1 MQSNSSL
8 RAQRSNLPRHCE
20 CNNAVH
26 PVIASEAKQ
35 SILTLYYIIV
45 IYSQKILYIC
55 YNIYPIMI
63 MDMHNCLQ
71 KKSAPLLKKLALRR
85 LLAGLFVFMMI
96 LTNAQAET
104 YFWLGGATTPEGDP
118 DNNWSTLA
126 NWNTALDGSGSTPA
140 AAPGAGDTTYFPKDA
155 TVILDSDITVTELRI
170 PAPNL
175 ETGFFEVELSGSHS
189 ITVTSKIETFRS
201 AATGA
206 ADNATSTLIFNCDVT
221 SPSLIMHSGGNITL
235 EAGKTASITN
245 IVNQGED
252 SPATMLTVNGSLT
265 SNSIQMSPVT
275 TRLLT
280 VSSTGSITANS
291 LTGSAGSV
299 TNNGLIVT
307 QTAVDSSLVGSGNAP
322 VTPSAGEIVW
332 TGAASNAWATAG
344 NWAGG
349 SVPSNTDKIKIP
361 ASAPNKPVITTAVTI
376 DDTAN
381 LTIDTGTNI
390 TVNGS
395 GSLTLTT
402 GTFDISKINN
412 NSTGTLIFSGN
423 YSHSSD
429 DYSAPNL
436 AIVCGGNLTVSKNLE
451 CKSIIVTGTS
461 TLNNSSGITYLVAR
475 GNDGINF
482 GNTVTVNASGSQFIL
497 GGNVTSTGA
506 VNVEIA
512 SGMLNHVEETTSHN
526 KTWGTNLTT
535 DLKAD
540 GTTFGMAQGSSYQ
553 TKIEAGSGDVYFV
566 GNGTI
571 ASLDDNSTNCNIH
584 FGNADST
591 QNNTLT
597 FSSNIAFSTSGK
609 IIFDESCSGLSGS
622 VTLSGINKIE
632 NKSTKLTNTLG
643 VNFSLNSGAEI
654 SGVSATANAIKFNDL
669 TFAGTA
675 TVGVN
680 IENSGTL
687 SASGAVTF
695 NKDYTNKGTANFT
708 GNLQVAGNFTD
719 SGTAFSG
726 DITLNGTD
734 SQIFKGGTAT
744 PGYDVIINKSSG
756 GVEFTNALTLNSLDT
771 STNSYTGNIT
781 FNGTGTQTITPQS
794 GIYKSITVN
803 KTSGTLTVNGDLQ
816 TESLTLSAGA
826 VSFGGNLT
834 LWDGTIYSDANFTTT
849 SNINFTGGTSSSP
862 RTLKAKSITTA
873 GSIICSDGATA
884 GSGSSC
890 LKLETTDGNIS
901 IGSNIGGPSNYYNT
915 VVLDSGT
922 KDITITGKIYTFD
935 ISVTCNNVEFSNSI
949 YTGNVSI
956 TAANTLS
963 IKNGLEAATL
973 TINPGAQT
981 IKMGGTIKLT
991 DASQDFVIDYPL
1003 LLSANTSFDIA
1014 GNIIINDSASPA
1026 KVGSINSET
1035 TARTLTL
1042 KAGSG
1047 KSIQIQN
1054 GTSTGAGFGNTN
1066 QLSTITINSSLE
1078 LSADTTFKTSGTN
1091 GTTFAG
1097 TGTLTLGGSGGTL
1110 STTGN
1115 LRNNGSW
1122 TINRPLIINGN
1133 FSNLSGKSLTVNA
1146 DIEVLKNVTDS
1157 GSWSTATGKKL
1168 TFNGTGDQS
1177 FTVNTSNTY
1186 CDIIVDK
1193 TSGTFAI
1200 TGKLTADNFTS
1211 EKAITFAGDIEV
1223 ETSDDVSF
1231 VSTVSSSSN
1240 LNLTAAGNVAFSN
1253 TLNTTGD
1260 LSVIANALTFANTV
1274 NVKNFT
1280 INAATTT
1287 SSDITV
1293 TGNWTNN
1300 KASGGFTA
1308 SGGTV
1313 KLTTISSDT
1322 NRATLSGANTFYNL
1336 NLDRNIS
1343 VLSSNNISN
1352 DLIMHRN
1359 NGDAPGKGNIYF
1371 AAGTKQTIDGSFDFK
1386 GLTTKRLLAACCDA
1400 TTGTI
1405 TTNGIWEIQCASAS
1419 VQNVN
1424 LSNCNNS
1431 SGFPIIIEDPAGTSN
1446 SAKSSDGGNNT
1457 NFYFLNHAYTWNGS
1471 TDSNWNTPTNWT
1483 PSSIPGK
1490 GADVIIAEVTSPAHT
1505 LLLAATLDLRITHNG
1520 TDYNGKI
1527 TVNSGAVFDLAGNN
1541 LLVGTFTNNGLV
1553 RLTGATG
1560 ASPQTI
1566 TAVMKNGTGSTVEY
1580 YGTGAAT
1587 TNFAWDGDNGTGST
1601 GKQYANLIL
1610 NQNSSSSETL
1620 VMSENLTI
1628 KKTAALSGTV
1638 TVGNNLLIFE
1648 ASTLSGAVSVTGTT
1662 TIAAGTGKSVS
1673 LNNASNTFTGHVTIG
1688 NSAASPAV
1696 NAGTVTLNG
1705 SGSSGSA
1712 IFLENNVLADSLTLN
1727 SNIQGATLSVF
1738 TVSGPLTVNTS
1749 TISTTENQTYNN
1761 EVRLTHNSIFSAPA
1775 LSLIKFNNTLSSTN
1789 SSSCEIQNAA
1799 SQFDGAVTNLSSLTT
1814 SATATF
1820 NAAINNVGTL
1830 TTQAVTFNEN
1840 VSVGSLSTQ
1849 AANLN
1854 YQTITTTTG
1863 GQTYNGAVTLGTNIT
1878 LTAPVNMLINFVSTL
1893 NGSDTY
1899 GVITSTADSQFNGQI
1914 SGLTSLTTDATA
1926 TFNADISTT
1935 GTLTTQTAV
1944 INTANINTS
1953 DNQTFQGTVTVS
1965 ENANLTAPTDK
1976 KIYFYNNVTGM
1987 GSLTIGQTGGNS
1999 APVEFRANISLA
2011 SDQTY
2016 NANVII
2022 NTTGTFSASA
2032 VSASGNIIF
2041 NKDIIA
2047 NSGVTNVTFNTVSPG
2062 EIRFA
2067 NSTVTILCPQTY
2079 NGPVNAS
2086 TLTYPQADTINFA
2099 GTVTAGTLSITQA
2112 QSTNFE
2118 GAVIISTF
2126 NDTQNS
2132 GNISFNAGGTITAAG
2147 GQIFN
2152 TQSLVT
2158 FGNDATDTLTFG
2170 SETAFEN
2177 LTHIAGITSITG
2189 TVRAANLTLANTAGG
2204 PITITNSGFFTIT
2217 ENSTLNYSTSFTQN
2231 GSGKNTFAGSFTGNG
2246 PATFEADI
2254 LLYGTAASTF
2264 GSTGNNITIGSS
2276 EKKNLIISREADCAI
2291 NATLTTARNI
2301 VLYKGSITLNG
2312 NLTST
2317 DDILILGSNYNLA
2330 DSSTGNTTEYAYN
2343 SSRPDGW
2350 SHPNYDLTN
2359 SLPDDS
2365 PAPESYTATLS
2376 IGTGNTI
2383 TAGKNFYINGTSISA
2398 TTSGGIS
2405 TGQWNLS
2412 LPDLTNPENGFA
2424 ESYHSLVSDCNVIC
2438 IDGSTDG
2445 TKARLVTLECT
2456 DNGSNQNVDFGEF
2469 KIIDASTVRDN
2480 AIRVEFNRPVRYHS
2494 AMINSLAYHNANLPQ
2509 NFMGFF
2515 SDPDCTTEINSDILT
2530 SYFYIKATPQDSA
2543 AKGAWNT
2550 DATGKSNGAA
2560 DGKSSDRDGIHH
2572 SAVPCLDF
2580 PRALTNIPFIITDI
2594 WGKRLNNY
2602 SRRVPAN
2609 AAAEPAYGSTESSYE
2624 VTDKTGPVLWTVR
2637 TGQELHQSYNTETGE
2652 ASQHSYDSH
2661 NFLEFRYSEAV
2672 DFYDNGTLLNFSENY
2687 RVTDTLGA
2695 IQENITTRRTLTF
2708 AGLAKIADSKLYT
2721 GSQGSPDK
2729 YVNALYR
2736 PLTGSPSVS
2745 GSNGGT
2751 GGTSGATAN
2760 QTPDAYSVRLSLAG
2774 WTNGIIEDS
2783 AGNEF
2788 KKWQG
2793 YIEEATQF
2801 TDKLVTAATE
2811 NNTSVRDRSA
2821 FANPQTEYA
2830 AGSRTEP
2837 IVISSSAG
2845 TYTPGLIPVSPDLYS
2860 TWDLSSP
2867 VFTPLRFSEETAWGN
2882 LERSEAIGNTN
2893 GSGSTLDRI
2902 DFHFFDNTPLYS
2914 SSDAAEWFTEIGWC
2928 NPGSQPSKSN
2938 LKDISYTYCAD
2949 IIGGARQFDTTN
2961 ERRTSGGI
2969 RFSTKAEI
2977 AEAFKYSTS
2986 QNNTSPDTAFM
2997 EGIQN
3002 VHTTVISQLFTG
3014 SSAPMRPAND
3024 PDGLYLGLSLTD
3036 TNLSVETTF
3045 AFSYNESQGYL
3056 TDLAGNRL
3064 RSIVSKTIDRT
3075 PPSFDVILSPV
3086 DANSLY
3092 IIFVKRIITDS
3103 SKIKF
3108 QNNTGNKIPISEDFL
3123 SLLPKC
3129 FRLITIDENG
3139 NAVASEN
3146 NKIDT
3151 STPAQLITDKSSE
3164 SFTCVKL
3171 SLTKSVTID
3180 DITNLYVQ
3188 LIMPSQYPDQSTDP
3202 LTSNINSHVTFIQD
3216 DIGNYMCMYSAH
3228 ALSDFAINY
3237 VNPLYAY
3244 SSDMMADGASVMNGL
3259 YEEGS
3264 WAVHDWNED
3273 QKNYG
3278 TLPAAHPISVV
3289 TALGGI
3295 SAESVADQ
3303 KLRIYLS
3310 PSPDEDSLAT
3320 QFNSDFGTS
3329 LRVWLPEIEN
3339 GVFRAI
3345 SAKNNTNFVSADSE
3359 PLSDNSQNLI
3369 FNISKEAVTGFGNGS
3384 QVSFMFGVM
3393 KGEEPLTIYN
3403 SPYYDIQS
3411 ERFIFAQSRPVP
3423 LFSLRMTDINDLN
3436 SIDLWS
3442 FKLKSITDQRGNVTI
3457 LNNVIDAGKGEK
3469 TVVKVNVPEAGKLNV
3484 IVMTLDG
3491 NIITYL
3497 NRGKVDA
3504 GEHYFTWNGKN
3515 KNGDSVARGLYFIRV
3530 SSNGFDETRKVMVV
3544 KD

>member
-1 MQSNSSL
+1 
-8 RAQRSNLPRHCE
+8 
-20 CNNAVH
+20 
-26 PVIASEAKQ
+26 
-35 SILTLYYIIV
+35 
-45 IYSQKILYIC
+45 
-55 YNIYPIMI
+55 
-63 MDMHNCLQ
+63 MDMYNCLQ

-96 LTNAQAET
+96 LTNAQAAT

-126 NWNTALDGSGSTPA
+126 NWNTALDGTGSTPA
-140 AAPGAGDTTYFPKDA
+140 VAPGAGDNVYFPKTA
-155 TVILDSDITVTELRI
+155 TVNLDSDITVTEIQI
-170 PAPNL
+170 PNPNL
-175 ETGFFEVELSGSHS
+175 ETISFSVELTGSHS
-189 ITVTSKIETFRS
+189 ITVTSKIETVR
-201 AATGA
+201 AAKQNDVGNYIS
-206 ADNATSTLIFNCDVT
+206 DPDATSTLIFNCDVT

-235 EAGKTASITN
+235 GEGKTASITT
-245 IVNQGED
+245 IVNTGTGTTP
-252 SPATMLTVNGSLT
+252 STMLTVNGSLT
-265 SNSIQMSPVT
+265 SNSIQMSDIT
-275 TRLLT
+275 TRKLT

-291 LTGSAGSV
+291 ITGSTGSV

-307 QTAVDSSLVGSGNAP
+307 QTAVDPSLVGSGNAP

-349 SVPSNTDKIKIP
+349 SVPLSSATIKIP
-361 ASAPNKPVITTAVTI
+361 SSAPKKPVITTNVTI
-376 DDTAN
+376 DDAAK
-381 LTIDTGTNI
+381 LTVENNGDL

-395 GSLTLTT
+395 GKLTLT
-402 GTFDISKINN
+402 GTFDITKINTD
-412 NSTGTLIFSGN
+412 STGTLEFTGN
-423 YSHSSD
+423 YSTTAA
-429 DYSAPNL
+429 YSAPDL
-436 AIVCGGNLTVSKNLE
+436 TIECGGNLTVSHNTQ
-451 CKSIIVTGTS
+451 CKSISVTGRSSLNTS
-461 TLNNSSGITYLVAR
+461 GQTYLVAT
-475 GNDGINF
+475 GNAGISF
-482 GNTVTVNASGSQFIL
+482 GDTVTVDASGTQFIL

-506 VNVEIA
+506 VNIEIT

-526 KTWGTNLTT
+526 KTWGTNLTA
-535 DLKAD
+535 DLKAN
-540 GTTFGMAQGSSYQ
+540 GTTFGMAQGSTYQ
-553 TKIEAGSGDVYFV
+553 TKVEAGSGDVYFV

-571 ASLDDNSTNCNIH
+571 SSLNDSGAGCNIH

-632 NKSTKLTNTLG
+632 NKSTKLTDPLG

-654 SGVSATANAIKFNDL
+654 SGASATANAIKFNDL

-680 IENSGTL
+680 IENRGTL
-687 SASGAVTF
+687 NATGAVTF
-695 NKDYTNKGTANFT
+695 NKDYTNKGTATFDVASSIAGNFVNDSSSSATFTGGLSVSGNFTNASSASFT
-708 GNLQVAGNFTD
+708 GNLLLAGNFTD

-849 SNINFTGGTSSSP
+849 SNINFTGGTSASP

-922 KDITITGKIYTFD
+922 KDITITGKIYTSD
-935 ISVTCNNVEFSNSI
+935 ISVTCNTVEFTDSI

-973 TINPGAQT
+973 TIDPGAQT

-991 DASQDFVIDYPL
+991 DSSQDFVIDYPL
-1003 LLSANTSFDIA
+1003 VLSANTSFDIA
-1014 GNIIINDSASPA
+1014 GNIIIKDSASPA

-1054 GTSTGAGFGNTN
+1054 GTSTEAGFGNKN

-1110 STTGN
+1110 SITGN

-1122 TINRPLIINGN
+1122 TINRPLIINGD

-1146 DIEVLKNVTDS
+1146 DIDVLKNVIDS

-1168 TFNGTGDQS
+1168 TFNGTGAQS

-1186 CDIIVDK
+1186 RDIIVDK

-1211 EKAITFAGDIEV
+1211 EKAITFTSDIEV
-1223 ETSDDVSF
+1223 ETSGDVSF
-1231 VSTVSSSSN
+1231 ASTVNSSSN

-1274 NVKNFT
+1274 NVKNFR
-1280 INAATTT
+1280 INATTTT

-1308 SGGTV
+1308 TGGTV
-1313 KLTTISSDT
+1313 KLTTVSSDIDST
-1322 NRATLSGANTFYNL
+1322 TLSGANTFYNL

-1343 VLSSNNISN
+1343 VLSSNNISK

-1359 NGDAPGKGNIYF
+1359 NGDAAGKGNIYF
-1371 AAGTKQTIDGSFDFK
+1371 AAGTKQTIGGSFDFK
-1386 GLTTKRLLAACCDA
+1386 GLTTNRLLAACCDA
-1400 TTGTI
+1400 TGAI

-1431 SGFPIIIEDPAGTSN
+1431 SAFPIIIEDPSDTSN

-1457 NFYFLNHAYTWNGS
+1457 NFYFLNHAYTWIGS
-1471 TDSNWNTPTNWT
+1471 TDNSWNTPANWS
-1483 PSSIPGK
+1483 PASIPGK

-1505 LLLAATLDLRITHNG
+1505 LLLADALDLRITHNG

-1541 LLVGTFTNNGLV
+1541 LSVGTITNNGLV
-1553 RLTGATG
+1553 RLTGAT
-1560 ASPQTI
+1560 TI

-1580 YGTGAAT
+1580 YGTGSAT
-1587 TNFAWDGDNGTGST
+1587 TNFAWDGDNGTGTT

-1610 NQNSSSSETL
+1610 NQDSSSSETL

-1628 KKTAALSGTV
+1628 KKPATLSGTV
-1638 TVGNNLLIFE
+1638 TVGNNLLISE

-1688 NSAASPAV
+1688 NSAATPAV
-1696 NAGTVTLNG
+1696 NAGSVILNG
-1705 SGSSGSA
+1705 NGSSGSA

-1761 EVRLTHNSIFSAPA
+1761 EVCLTHNSIFSAPA
-1775 LSLIKFNNTLSSTN
+1775 LSLIKFNDTLSSTN

-1878 LTAPVNMLINFVSTL
+1878 LTAPANMLINFVSTL
-1893 NGSDTY
+1893 NGSGTY

-1965 ENANLTAPTDK
+1965 ENANLTAPADK

-2016 NANVII
+2016 NSNVII

-2099 GTVTAGTLSITQA
+2099 GTITAGTLSITQA
-2112 QSTNFE
+2112 QSTSFE

-2132 GNISFNAGGTITAAG
+2132 GNISFNAGGTVTAAG

-2177 LTHIAGITSITG
+2177 LIHTAGITSITG

-2204 PITITNSGFFTIT
+2204 SMTITNSGFFTIT

-2246 PATFEADI
+2246 PAIFETDI

-2317 DDILILGSNYNLA
+2317 DDILIFGSNYNLA

-2343 SSRPDGW
+2343 SSRPEGW

-2609 AAAEPAYGSTESSYE
+2609 TAAEPAYGSTESSYE

-2652 ASQHSYDSH
+2652 SSQHSYDSH

-2736 PLTGSPSVS
+2736 PLTGSPTGS
-2745 GSNGGT
+2745 GSNGSTVGSA
-2751 GGTSGATAN
+2751 SGVPGSTAN

-2845 TYTPGLIPVSPDLYS
+2845 NYTPGLIPVSPDLYS

-3108 QNNTGNKIPISEDFL
+3108 QSNTGNKIPISEDFL

-3151 STPAQLITDKSSE
+3151 STPAQLITDKSSK

-3411 ERFIFAQSRPVP
+3411 ERFIFAQSRQVP

-3530 SSNGFDETRKVMVV
+3530 SGNGFDETRKVMVV

>member
-1 MQSNSSL
+1 
-8 RAQRSNLPRHCE
+8 
-20 CNNAVH
+20 
-26 PVIASEAKQ
+26 
-35 SILTLYYIIV
+35 
-45 IYSQKILYIC
+45 
-55 YNIYPIMI
+55 

-85 LLAGLFVFMMI
+85 LLAGLFVFI
-96 LTNAQAET
+96 LILSGAQAAE
-104 YFWLGGATTPEGDP
+104 YYWIGGGA
-118 DNNWSTLA
+118 DNNWTTVA

-140 AAPGAGDTTYFPKDA
+140 AAPGAGDTAYFPKDA
-155 TVILDSDITVTELRI
+155 TVNLDSDITVTELRI

-265 SNSIQMSPVT
+265 SNSIQMSDVT

-291 LTGSAGSV
+291 ITGSAGSV

-332 TGAASNAWATAG
+332 TGAASNVWATAG

-436 AIVCGGNLTVSKNLE
+436 AIVCGGNLIVSKNLE

-461 TLNNSSGITYLVAR
+461 SLSITSGITYLVAR

-654 SGVSATANAIKFNDL
+654 SGASATANAIKFNDL

-680 IENSGTL
+680 IENNGTL
-687 SASGAVTF
+687 SATGAVTF

-744 PGYDVIINKSSG
+744 PGYNVIINKSSG
-756 GVEFTNALTLNSLDT
+756 SVEFTNALTLNSLDT

-834 LWDGTIYSDANFTTT
+834 LWDGTNYSDANFTTT
-849 SNINFTGGTSSSP
+849 SDIIFTGGTSSNP

-884 GSGSSC
+884 GSSNSC
-890 LKLETTDGNIS
+890 LKLQTTNGNIS

-915 VVLDSGT
+915 VVLDSGI
-922 KDITITGKIYTFD
+922 KDITVIGKIYTSD
-935 ISVTCNNVEFSNSI
+935 ISVTCNTVEFTDSI

-991 DASQDFVIDYPL
+991 DASQNFVIDYPL

-1014 GNIIINDSASPA
+1014 GNILIKDSASPA

-1054 GTSTGAGFGNTN
+1054 GTSTGAGFGNTSP
-1066 QLSTITINSSLE
+1066 LSTITINSSLE

-1146 DIEVLKNVTDS
+1146 DIDVLKNVIDS

-1168 TFNGTGDQS
+1168 TFNGTGAQS
-1177 FTVNTSNTY
+1177 FTVNTSKRY
-1186 CDIIVDK
+1186 RDIIVDK

-1223 ETSDDVSF
+1223 KTSGNVSF
-1231 VSTVSSSSN
+1231 ASTVSSSYN
-1240 LNLTAAGNVAFSN
+1240 LNLTAAGDVAFSN

-1260 LSVIANALTFANTV
+1260 LSVIANTLTFVNTV

-1300 KASGGFTA
+1300 KESGGFTA
-1308 SGGTV
+1308 NGGTV
-1313 KLTTISSDT
+1313 KLTTVSSDI

-1336 NLDRNIS
+1336 NLDRNIL

-1359 NGDAPGKGNIYF
+1359 NGDAAGKGNIYF

-1400 TTGTI
+1400 TGTI

-1471 TDSNWNTPTNWT
+1471 TDNSWNNPTNWS
-1483 PSSIPGK
+1483 PASIPGK
-1490 GADVIIAEVTSPAHT
+1490 GTDVIIAEVTSPAHT
-1505 LLLAATLDLRITHNG
+1505 LLLADALDLRITHNG

-1527 TVNSGAVFDLAGNN
+1527 TVNAGAIFDLAGNN
-1541 LLVGTFTNNGLV
+1541 LLVGTITNNGLV
-1553 RLTGATG
+1553 RLTGAT
-1560 ASPQTI
+1560 TI

-1580 YGTGAAT
+1580 YGTGSAT
-1587 TNFAWDGDNGTGST
+1587 TNFAWDGDNGTGTT
-1601 GKQYANLIL
+1601 GKQYASLIL
-1610 NQNSSSSETL
+1610 NQDSSSSETL

-1673 LNNASNTFTGHVTIG
+1673 LDNASNVFTGHVSIG

-1696 NAGTVTLNG
+1696 NAGAVTLNG
-1705 SGSSGSA
+1705 SGSGGSA

-1727 SNIQGATLSVF
+1727 SNIQGATLSVS

-1775 LSLIKFNNTLSSTN
+1775 LSLIKFNDTLSSTN

-1878 LTAPVNMLINFVSTL
+1878 LTAPANMLINFVSTL
-1893 NGSDTY
+1893 NGSGTY

-1953 DNQTFQGTVTVS
+1953 DNQTFHGTVTVS
-1965 ENANLTAPTDK
+1965 ANANLTAPADK

-2016 NANVII
+2016 NSNVII

-2041 NKDIIA
+2041 NKDITA

-2086 TLTYPQADTINFA
+2086 TLTYPQADTINFT

-2132 GNISFNAGGTITAAG
+2132 GNISFNAGGTVTAAG

-2424 ESYHSLVSDCNVIC
+2424 ESYHSLVSNCNVIC

-2445 TKARLVTLECT
+2445 AKARLVTLECT

-2509 NFMGFF
+2509 NFMGFY

-2530 SYFYIKATPQDSA
+2530 SYFYIKASPQDSA

-2652 ASQHSYDSH
+2652 SSQHSYDSH

-2736 PLTGSPSVS
+2736 PLTGSPTGS
-2745 GSNGGT
+2745 GSSSGT

-3108 QNNTGNKIPISEDFL
+3108 QSNTGNKITISEDFL

-3244 SSDMMADGASVMNGL
+3244 SSDMMADGTSVMNGL

-3369 FNISKEAVTGFGNGS
+3369 FYISKEAVTGFGNGS

-3423 LFSLRMTDINDLN
+3423 LFSLRMTDINNLN

-3530 SSNGFDETRKVMVV
+3530 SGNGFDETRKVMVV